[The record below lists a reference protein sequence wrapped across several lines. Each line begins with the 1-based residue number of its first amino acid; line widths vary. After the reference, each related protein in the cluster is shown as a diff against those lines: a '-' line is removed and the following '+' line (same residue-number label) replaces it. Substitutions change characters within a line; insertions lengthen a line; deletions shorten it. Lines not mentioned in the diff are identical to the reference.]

1 MDNNVIIISVGGSL
15 IVPGEID
22 IAFLKNFRDL
32 ILRQAKKGKRF
43 VIICGGG
50 RTARK
55 YQEASKSIIDTTKE
69 DLDWLGIHGTRLNA
83 HLLRTVFRG
92 HAHPKIVK
100 NPREKIIFKEKI
112 LIAAGWKPG
121 FSTDYDAVMLAENL
135 GIKKL
140 VNMTNVDYV
149 YDKDPKKFR
158 DAKPM
163 KNLTWDEFRK
173 LLPKGWKPGMNVPLD
188 PNAARKAEK
197 LGMEVVIINGKK
209 MKNLENCLEG
219 KDFAGTRIR

>member
-1 MDNNVIIISVGGSL
+1 MDNNLIIVSVGGSL
-15 IVPGEID
+15 IVPDEID
-22 IAFLKNFRDL
+22 TGFLKNFRSL
-32 ILRQAKKGKRF
+32 ILKQTRKGRRF
-43 VIICGGG
+43 AIMCGGG

-55 YQEASKSIIDTTKE
+55 YQEASKSAVDTAKE
-69 DLDWLGIHGTRLNA
+69 DLDWLGIHSTRLNA

-100 NPREKIIFKEKI
+100 NPKEKIIFKEKI

-121 FSTDYDAVMLAENL
+121 FSTDSDAVLLAENL

-140 VNMTNVDYV
+140 VNMTDVDYV
-149 YDKDPKKFR
+149 YDKDPRKFR
-158 DAKPM
+158 GAKPM
-163 KNLTWDEFRK
+163 KNLTWNEFRN
-173 LLPKGWKPGMNVPLD
+173 LLPKWWEPGMNAPLD